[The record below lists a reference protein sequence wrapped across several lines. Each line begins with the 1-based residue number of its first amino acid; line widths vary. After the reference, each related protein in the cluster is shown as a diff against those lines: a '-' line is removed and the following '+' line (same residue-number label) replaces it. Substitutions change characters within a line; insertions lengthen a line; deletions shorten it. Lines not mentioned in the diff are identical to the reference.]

1 MTCPRVPSHPWV
13 SFRIRRSPVSRFTAR
28 LLAAGTALVLAGSA
42 LAQTTPQPDQA
53 SGGQAPA
60 GGGDNGGLILPGAI
74 SSGSSVAAPQQAPM
88 PSGPAAGP
96 AVGPAA
102 GPALGPSAGPRQA
115 PAAQAPIAGPAT
127 GPAAPSGAPAA
138 SKVGTVTGNWQVG
151 PQVYTDGSFK
161 LCEAQASFDNGLA
174 LVFLALPVPQAE
186 QQAKKLPPKIIN
198 LVIGVPGAN
207 MPPGQGP
214 AIKLKLDG
222 KLEQTRGSQ
231 VIQPNAIMTGFDP
244 MDANFMKALPAANKL
259 EITSPNDTATFVL
272 KGGTKAFKDLNACF
286 DQAMAGKLQLPA
298 PPPAIPPA
306 FAALLMDAGLKDAH
320 PLPVDKMSPQERPGD
335 FAWAI
340 QKDVIGSLRSVGLK
354 PEAGDLEKIMQNYLD
369 SLSKG
374 CQGTYTPT
382 KGKLEKLL
390 QIDMQTG
397 SASCKT
403 DKGEFYANLILYL
416 TKDRQLFIISHEAPV
431 ASKAV
436 ADNAGNAIA
445 GVLRKKAN
453 EPPPAQGAQQ
463 QQPAQGPRPAA
474 GPRKQQ

>member
-1 MTCPRVPSHPWV
+1 M
-13 SFRIRRSPVSRFTAR
+13 SRFTAR
-28 LLAAGTALVLAGSA
+28 LLAAGTALVLAGTA
-42 LAQTTPQPDQA
+42 IAQTTPQSGQPQADQP
-53 SGGQAPA
+53 SGTQPPA
-60 GGGDNGGLILPGAI
+60 GGSDGGGLILPGAI
-74 SSGSSVAAPQQAPM
+74 TSGSSVAAPQQAP
-88 PSGPAAGP
+88 AA
-96 AVGPAA
+96 
-102 GPALGPSAGPRQA
+102 S
-115 PAAQAPIAGPAT
+115 PAT
-127 GPAAPSGAPAA
+127 GPAAGPSAAPRQAPVQGPAASSAAPAA
-138 SKVGTVTGNWQVG
+138 PSKVGTVTGTWQVA
-151 PQVYTDGSFK
+151 PQVYSDGSFK

-174 LVFLALPVPQAE
+174 LVFLALPVPAAE

-207 MPPGQGP
+207 MQPGPGP
-214 AIKLKLDG
+214 AIKLRLDG
-222 KLEQTRGSQ
+222 KLEQARGSQ

-244 MDANFMKALPAANKL
+244 ADANFTKALATANKL
-259 EITSPNDTATFVL
+259 EVASPNDTATFVL
-272 KGGTKAFKDLNACF
+272 KGGTKAFKDLNACI
-286 DQAMAGKLQLPA
+286 DQAVAGKLQLPA

-306 FAALLMDAGLKDAH
+306 FAALLIDAGLKDAH

-354 PEAGDLEKIMQNYLD
+354 PEAGDLEKVTQNYLD
-369 SLSKG
+369 SLSKA

-397 SASCKT
+397 SANCKT

-416 TKDRQLFIISHEAPV
+416 TKDRQLFIISHEAPI

-453 EPPPAQGAQQ
+453 EPPPAEGA

>member
-1 MTCPRVPSHPWV
+1 M
-13 SFRIRRSPVSRFTAR
+13 SRFTAR
-28 LLAAGTALVLAGSA
+28 LLAAGTALVLAGTA
-42 LAQTTPQPDQA
+42 LAQTSPQPEQTP
-53 SGGQAPA
+53 GGQAPTS
-60 GGGDNGGLILPGAI
+60 GSDGGGLILPGAI
-74 SSGSSVAAPQQAPM
+74 SSGSSVAAPQQAPQQAPGPAM
-88 PSGPAAGP
+88 GPAAGP
-96 AVGPAA
+96 AA
-102 GPALGPSAGPRQA
+102 GPSAGPRQA
-115 PAAQAPIAGPAT
+115 PAAQAPVA
-127 GPAAPSGAPAA
+127 GPAAPAGAPAA

-214 AIKLKLDG
+214 AVKLKLDG
-222 KLEQTRGSQ
+222 KLEQMRGSQ
-231 VIQPNAIMTGFDP
+231 IIQPNAIMTGFDP
-244 MDANFMKALPAANKL
+244 MDANFTKALLTANKL
-259 EITSPNDTATFVL
+259 EVSSPNDTATFVL

-306 FAALLMDAGLKDAH
+306 FAQLLIDAGLKDAH

-335 FAWAI
+335 FAWAV

-354 PEAGDLEKIMQNYLD
+354 PEAGDLEKVMQNYLD

-416 TKDRQLFIISHEAPV
+416 TKDRQLFIISHEAPA

-463 QQPAQGPRPAA
+463 PGPAA